1 MTYTLRVVGTMEEKT
16 PHDTQYFIV
25 GKNKIIIAEHFQ
37 MDGETIGFILEKM
50 ILNAAKMPRK
60 Q

>member
-1 MTYTLRVVGTMEEKT
+1 MEEKT

>member
-1 MTYTLRVVGTMEEKT
+1 MEEKT

-25 GKNKIIIAEHFQ
+25 GKNKIIIAEHFPT
-37 MDGETIGFILEKM
+37 DGETISFILQKM
-50 ILNAAKMPRK
+50 ILNAAKMPQK